1 MNEMKRRGR
10 PLRAETDIEDERA
23 RVAAIAG
30 TLFQHEGVEAISM
43 RRLAKEA
50 GVTPKTLYA
59 YFADKRDILQHVWAK
74 FFVELFDQIDQ
85 IATSN
90 KGPRARLR
98 AACLHYLAY
107 WIDQPERYR
116 MVFMSGGVSQS
127 DVSIFLDASP
137 IIERYAVFGALMDA
151 LAEPWEPTQATANL
165 NALICALNG
174 IAHNK
179 ITISNYDWGKSE
191 ALLDTLLPGIIGS

>member
-10 PLRAETDIEDERA
+10 PPRAEADIEYERG
-23 RVAAIAG
+23 RVGAIAG
-30 TLFQHEGVEAISM
+30 TLFQSEGVEAISM

-59 YFADKRDILQHVWAK
+59 YFADKRDILQHIWAT

-85 IATSN
+85 IATS
-90 KGPRARLR
+90 KKAPKARLR

-107 WIDQPERYR
+107 WIDQPDRYR
-116 MVFMSGGVSQS
+116 MVFMSDGVSQK
-127 DVSIFLDASP
+127 DVSVFLDASP
-137 IIERYAVFGALMDA
+137 IVARYAVFGKLLSDVTGSGKSSAA
-151 LAEPWEPTQATANL
+151 RL

-191 ALLDTLLPGIIGS
+191 ALLDILLPGITGS